1 MEELAGFGGKRVEH
15 DVLGERRDRKQRG
28 CLRRAQGVAEQHGLH
43 RRHDQRTAS
52 VVGMLRRIVVEQS
65 VVDVGE
71 NVVGDRRIVVGRIA
85 RRRRVTFGAE
95 GTGFGTGIVAC
106 GVWQFDRVI
115 GLSAQSSSVA
125 GPVEQGVTDHERK
138 FFV

>member
-1 MEELAGFGGKRVEH
+1 M
-15 DVLGERRDRKQRG
+15 
-28 CLRRAQGVAEQHGLH
+28 
-43 RRHDQRTAS
+43 
-52 VVGMLRRIVVEQS
+52 
-65 VVDVGE
+65 
-71 NVVGDRRIVVGRIA
+71 VGDRRIVVGRIA

-95 GTGFGTGIVAC
+95 GTGLGTGIVAC

-138 FFV
+138 FVVKAEKRRLPKNVKEEFMTGSIE

>member
-1 MEELAGFGGKRVEH
+1 M
-15 DVLGERRDRKQRG
+15 
-28 CLRRAQGVAEQHGLH
+28 
-43 RRHDQRTAS
+43 
-52 VVGMLRRIVVEQS
+52 
-65 VVDVGE
+65 DVGE

-106 GVWQFDRVI
+106 GVWHFDRVI

-138 FFV
+138 FLFKAEKRRLPKNVKEEFMTGSIE

>member
-1 MEELAGFGGKRVEH
+1 
-15 DVLGERRDRKQRG
+15 
-28 CLRRAQGVAEQHGLH
+28 
-43 RRHDQRTAS
+43 
-52 VVGMLRRIVVEQS
+52 MLRRIVVEQS

-138 FFV
+138 KFCLKPKKRRLPKNVKEEFMTGSIE